1 MNRQALARRIHDTSR
16 LTGSFTLRSGQV
28 SDTYFDKYQ
37 FEASPTLLRDIC
49 IATLPL
55 LPDGTRVLAGLEMGG
70 IPIATVLSQLTGL
83 PAAFVRKAPKTYG
96 TCRYAEGAA
105 LAGRQVTLIE
115 DVVSSGGAIVEAA
128 QRLRSDGVPVDR
140 VVCVIDRR
148 SSDADA
154 LAAEGLE
161 LTALF
166 TMAEL
171 EAAAEAGP

>member
-1 MNRQALARRIHDTSR
+1 MAKVCCQAIGAVTSVGPSPALVAAGTRRPGTAVRLAAVDYSELAKRVNDVAQIQGEF
-16 LTGSFTLRSGQV
+16 LLRSGLTTN
-28 SDTYFDKYQ
+28 TYFDKYQ

-105 LAGRQVTLIE
+105 H
-115 DVVSSGGAIVEAA
+115 
-128 QRLRSDGVPVDR
+128 
-140 VVCVIDRR
+140 
-148 SSDADA
+148 
-154 LAAEGLE
+154 
-161 LTALF
+161 
-166 TMAEL
+166 
-171 EAAAEAGP
+171 